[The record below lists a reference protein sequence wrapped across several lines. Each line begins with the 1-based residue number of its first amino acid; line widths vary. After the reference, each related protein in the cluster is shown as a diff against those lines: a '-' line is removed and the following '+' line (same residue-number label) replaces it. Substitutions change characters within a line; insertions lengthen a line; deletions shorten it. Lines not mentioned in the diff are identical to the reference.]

1 MEVYCPLRWD
11 KYLEKVRVMGKILAG
26 KHIVLGASRKTEE
39 MSTLIEKQGG
49 KASVRSLQGTVF
61 KAEEEVKRDLR
72 AFVEEGAEWII
83 FTTGIGF
90 ETLLEQAEILGIKE
104 EFIKQV
110 KRTKIASRG
119 YKTAAVLKKW
129 ELQPA
134 ASDDDGTTQGLIR
147 QLESNDFSEK
157 RVVVQLH
164 GEKAP
169 KLMQFLEGKGALT
182 TQLLPYQHI
191 PPLEETVETLCQE
204 LLWGSVDAV
213 CFTTAIQVR
222 SLFDFASQKGY
233 LDEIKAVFMDKTVA
247 TAVGKVTAEALR
259 EEEISR
265 IVVPEHERMGAMIIE
280 LTHYFDP
287 KNKEK

>member
-1 MEVYCPLRWD
+1 
-11 KYLEKVRVMGKILAG
+11 MGKSLVG

-72 AFVEEGAEWII
+72 TFVAEGADWVI

-90 ETLLEQAEILGIKE
+90 QVLLEQAEDLGVKAD
-104 EFIKQV
+104 FIKQV
-110 KRTKIASRG
+110 EQAKVASRG
-119 YKTAAVLKKW
+119 YKTAAALRKW
-129 ELQPA
+129 QIQPV
-134 ASDDDGTTQGLIR
+134 ASDDNGTTQSLIR
-147 QLESNDFSEK
+147 QLEDIDFSAQ

-169 KLMQFLEGKGALT
+169 KLMQFLETKGAAT

-191 PPLEETVETLCQE
+191 PPLQETVETLCQE
-204 LLWGSVDAV
+204 LMAGSIDAV
-213 CFTTAIQVR
+213 CFTTAIQVH
-222 SLFDFASQKGY
+222 SLFEYASQKGY
-233 LDEIKAVFMDKTVA
+233 LNEIKAAFADKTIA

-265 IVVPEHERMGAMIIE
+265 IVVPEHERMGAMILE
-280 LTHYFDP
+280 LAHYFESENTR
-287 KNKEK
+287 K

>member
-1 MEVYCPLRWD
+1 
-11 KYLEKVRVMGKILAG
+11 MGKSLAG

-61 KAEEEVKRDLR
+61 KAEEVKHDLKV
-72 AFVEEGAEWII
+72 FIEEGADWVI

-90 ETLLEQAEILGIKE
+90 QTLLEQAESLGAKE

-110 KRTKIASRG
+110 KKAKVASRG
-119 YKTAAVLKKW
+119 YKTAAALKQWKI
-129 ELQPA
+129 QPD
-134 ASDDDGTTQGLIR
+134 ASDDDGTTQSLIR
-147 QLESNDFSEK
+147 QLEDMNLLEK
-157 RVVVQLH
+157 KVVVQLH

-169 KLMQFLEGKGALT
+169 KLMQFLEEKSAII

-191 PPLEETVETLCQE
+191 PPLEEMVETLCQE
-204 LLWGSVDAV
+204 LMAGSVDAV
-213 CFTTAIQVR
+213 CFTTAVQVH
-222 SLFDFASQKGY
+222 SLFEYASKKGY
-233 LDEIKAVFMDKTVA
+233 LSEIKTAFMNKAIA

-280 LTHYFDP
+280 LVHYFES
-287 KNKEK
+287 KNTKK